1 MGMFKKLHRSAQA
14 GFEEKNDLL
23 VNVSPGAEGSGIVVN
38 LSSSVMR
45 HFGEHIKGFVTDVVK
60 QEDFQD
66 VVLDIKDKGAWDYTI
81 KARVI
86 AALERGMNDA

>member
-1 MGMFKKLHRSAQA
+1 MGKRLKHSAQA
-14 GFEEKNDLL
+14 GFEEKNDL
-23 VNVSPGAEGSGIVVN
+23 VVQVSPGVEGSGIIVN

-45 HFGEHIKGFVTDVVK
+45 HFGEHITAFITDVVK

-66 VVLDIKDKGAWDYTI
+66 VTLDVKDKGAWDYTI

-86 AALERGMNDA
+86 AALERGMKDA